1 MNIDAKTKS
10 FLSVVMLLVPLMG
23 LTGCLKKKKKS
34 ETKTAQAVGRGFNLS
49 GSKKGSKRYN
59 KDLDAFVLDDADE
72 ESLSTVGTNGQRQ
85 VAWKE
90 EGQGAQAFE
99 KVFFDFDR
107 YNIRPDQEDAVK
119 VDVAQGKAMVAE
131 GKMLKVEGHADKHY
145 ISELYNLAISQ
156 KRAHTM
162 ASALADAGI
171 DHTLVKPVGFGA
183 TKPAIDAPGKVQENR
198 RVEIIP
204 LSA

>member
-1 MNIDAKTKS
+1 MNIDTKAKS

-23 LTGCLKKKKKS
+23 LTGCLKKKKKA
-34 ETKTAQAVGRGFNLS
+34 EIKTAEMGRGFDLR
-49 GSKKGSKRYN
+49 GSKKGSKRYG
-59 KDLDAFVLDDADE
+59 KDLEAFVLDDADE
-72 ESLSTVGTNGQRQ
+72 ETSVVGANGQKQ

-90 EGQGAQAFE
+90 EGAEAQAFE

-107 YNIRPDQEDAVK
+107 FNIRADQADAVK
-119 VDVAQGKAMVAE
+119 VDVAQGKAAVAE

-162 ASALADAGI
+162 VTALADAGI
-171 DHTLVKPVGFGA
+171 DKTVLKPVGFGA

>member
-1 MNIDAKTKS
+1 MNVDPKAKS
-10 FLSVVMLLVPLMG
+10 LLSIIMLLVPLMG

-34 ETKTAQAVGRGFNLS
+34 DTKTAQVVGKGFNLS
-49 GSKKGSKRYN
+49 GSKKSSKRYN
-59 KDLDAFVLDDADE
+59 KDLEAFVLDDADE
-72 ESLSTVGTNGQRQ
+72 ESLSVVSANGKKQ

-90 EGQGAQAFE
+90 EGTEAKAFE

-107 YNIRPDQEDAVK
+107 YNIRPDQQEAVK
-119 VDVAQGKAMVAE
+119 LDVAQGKATVAQ

-145 ISELYNLAISQ
+145 VSELYNLAISQ

-162 ASALADAGI
+162 ATALADAGI
-171 DHTLVKPVGFGA
+171 DRTAIKPVGFGA
-183 TKPAIDAPGKVQENR
+183 TKPAIDAPGKIQENR
-198 RVEIIP
+198 RVEIVP